1 MPQGD
6 TPTPN
11 MLQELEGT
19 IDRLTFQSQET
30 GYTVAR
36 LTPTGRA
43 APVTVVGHLT
53 GANPGES
60 VRLEGRWITHPQYG
74 PQFEVQTYS
83 VKLPASIEGLRK
95 YLGSGLIKGV
105 GPVTASRLVK
115 AFGMQTMDVIEQ
127 EPGRLR
133 EVPGIGRHRADMIVS
148 AWAEQRQVK
157 DLMLFLQS
165 HGVSTGLATRI
176 YRQYGDQSAAVV
188 RSEPYRLARDV
199 FGVGFR
205 TADQIARNLGLALDD
220 PARVQAGLLYAL
232 GTLSEEGHCF
242 ALRPQLAEQAAEL
255 LQLEPGHCLAPLD
268 TLLATGEAIAEDEA
282 VYLPTFYHA
291 EVGVARGVQR
301 LQTAPL
307 DRLGGFATVD
317 WENAFVG
324 VDRASAVT
332 LTAQQKRAI
341 RMALTERVSI
351 LTGGPGTG
359 KSTIVGSAIRLARGQ
374 RGSVLLAA
382 PTGRAAKRLTETT
395 GMEARTIHRLLEFQP
410 SAGFRFQRDRD
421 NPLDADLV
429 IIDEVSMVDVILMNH
444 LLGAIPPGA
453 HLLLVGD
460 VDQLPSVGAGNV
472 LRDLIDSG
480 VVPTTRLDTIFRQS
494 RDSHIVENAHRI
506 NRGEMPLIHRQSR
519 DFFLFRESDP
529 EKAADWVV
537 DLVTSRI
544 PRRFGHDPL
553 DEIQV
558 LAPMHRG
565 QVGVTALNQRLQA
578 ALNPPRLGRPE
589 RTHGSRT
596 FRLGDRVMQ
605 MRNDYERQVFNGDQ
619 GRITSVDLEEGLLVV
634 AFEGRPVTY
643 EYGQLDEL
651 AHAYAV
657 SIHKAQGSEFP
668 AVVVPVLT
676 QHYVMLQ
683 RNLLYTAVTRA
694 RQLVVLVGDHR
705 AIAIAVNN
713 NRVISRNTRL
723 ADRLR
728 ATSAGGPAR
737 LPLVP
742 LA

>member
-1 MPQGD
+1 
-6 TPTPN
+6 
-11 MLQELEGT
+11 
-19 IDRLTFQSQET
+19 
-30 GYTVAR
+30 
-36 LTPTGRA
+36 
-43 APVTVVGHLT
+43 
-53 GANPGES
+53 
-60 VRLEGRWITHPQYG
+60 
-74 PQFEVQTYS
+74 
-83 VKLPASIEGLRK
+83 
-95 YLGSGLIKGV
+95 
-105 GPVTASRLVK
+105 
-115 AFGMQTMDVIEQ
+115 
-127 EPGRLR
+127 
-133 EVPGIGRHRADMIVS
+133 
-148 AWAEQRQVK
+148 
-157 DLMLFLQS
+157 
-165 HGVSTGLATRI
+165 
-176 YRQYGDQSAAVV
+176 
-188 RSEPYRLARDV
+188 
-199 FGVGFR
+199 
-205 TADQIARNLGLALDD
+205 
-220 PARVQAGLLYAL
+220 
-232 GTLSEEGHCF
+232 
-242 ALRPQLAEQAAEL
+242 
-255 LQLEPGHCLAPLD
+255 
-268 TLLATGEAIAEDEA
+268 
-282 VYLPTFYHA
+282 
-291 EVGVARGVQR
+291 
-301 LQTAPL
+301 
-307 DRLGGFATVD
+307 
-317 WENAFVG
+317 
-324 VDRASAVT
+324 
-332 LTAQQKRAI
+332 
-341 RMALTERVSI
+341 
-351 LTGGPGTG
+351 
-359 KSTIVGSAIRLARGQ
+359 
-374 RGSVLLAA
+374 
-382 PTGRAAKRLTETT
+382 
-395 GMEARTIHRLLEFQP
+395 
-410 SAGFRFQRDRD
+410 
-421 NPLDADLV
+421 
-429 IIDEVSMVDVILMNH
+429 
-444 LLGAIPPGA
+444 
-453 HLLLVGD
+453 
-460 VDQLPSVGAGNV
+460 VGAGNV

-544 PRRFGHDPL
+544 PRRFGHNPL